1 MNIKD
6 GDYVLE
12 DEAAWLEVGRFAVRL
27 AYQDGSLSI
36 GVYKTGREMED
47 PVFAIELE
55 DEK

>member
-12 DEAAWLEVGRFAVRL
+12 DDAAWIEVGGLVVRL
-27 AYQDGSLSI
+27 AYQDNSLSI